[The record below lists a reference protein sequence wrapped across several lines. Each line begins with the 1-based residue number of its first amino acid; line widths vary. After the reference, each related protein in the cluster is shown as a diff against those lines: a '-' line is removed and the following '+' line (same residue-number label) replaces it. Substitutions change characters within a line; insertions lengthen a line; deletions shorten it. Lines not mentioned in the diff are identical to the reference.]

1 MTQKLIIGWLPLP
14 MGAEFDASRRA
25 RYNPRGIYQ
34 RALHNRANPRS
45 RRYMQQLLEERFP
58 GAELATTQPGGDVEI
73 VLLYP
78 DANGLGY
85 SAFERRLPAETRVL
99 NGRRRELVLDNRTRR
114 VLRARRALER
124 SFAVELAALAA
135 AAVLTP
141 FLLAYDLLRGR
152 T

>member
-1 MTQKLIIGWLPLP
+1 
-14 MGAEFDASRRA
+14 MGDFDASRRA

-45 RRYMQQLLEERFP
+45 RRYMEQLLEERFP
-58 GAELATTQPGGDVEI
+58 DAELRTTRPGEDVEV

-78 DANGLGY
+78 DANGLGH
-85 SAFERRLPAETRVL
+85 SGLERRLPADTRVL
-99 NGRRRELVLDNRTRR
+99 NGRRRELVLDRHTRR
-114 VLRARRALER
+114 AIRVRRTLER
-124 SFAVELAALAA
+124 SFAVELVSLAA
-135 AAVLTP
+135 IAVVTP